1 MLALL
6 KMKIDFWIK
15 ISTILFVI
23 FSLTALIGFILFFV
37 FSFSS
42 STTLKI
48 PEIKGEK
55 SLIVDSNKNFSNTLI
70 NNDDKKIKIAFWG
83 DLMIDRHVKTKI
95 DKYGVDYLFTKIA
108 TSSQWQDAA
117 ASDLMIANLEGAV
130 TDSGEHY
137 PPTMAYDFAFVP
149 ERVAELKNYGFN
161 AFTIANN
168 HLADQGENGI
178 IETDKNLEKLGFFYF
193 GCADR
198 QTGKCS
204 SAIKKIG
211 NKNVGFVGAS
221 MVYGQLD
228 ETELLVAIKELAS
241 NTDLTIVEIH
251 WGTEYKHQFDKV
263 QQDLAHKIVDA
274 GADVIIGHHPHVVQG
289 MEIYEPKR
297 ATTNGA
303 HANIKKGIIF
313 YSLGNFI
320 FDQYFS
326 ADTQEGLAVAITLT
340 TNYSPVTAVAGE
352 GSSSENVP
360 LAHDD
365 RNGRGARG
373 EGEGEITLFPIKSKS
388 SQAQLMSGQEK
399 EKFLNK
405 TKV

>member
-326 ADTQEGLAVAITLT
+326 ADTQEGLGVVIEFNKNNL
-340 TNYSPVTAVAGE
+340 V
-352 GSSSENVP
+352 
-360 LAHDD
+360 LK
-365 RNGRGARG
+365 
-373 EGEGEITLFPIKSKS
+373 LLPIKSES
-388 SQAQLMSGQEK
+388 SRLRLMNEGER
-399 EKFLNK
+399 EKFLQK
-405 TKV
+405 FIGWSKLSPEIIKKLSTGQIEI